1 MNRPVVEFPL
11 FYGDEREDVREFL
24 GNYRRAGLLNGWDEE
39 KLALGLPLFLKKH
52 ASVWFKTLTE
62 ADKNESFQVLSQKLI
77 SHFESKVTLWQLRQK
92 LEERRQLLGETVAD
106 YYYDILSFC
115 SRLNLPKSEW
125 LYCFVRGLR
134 PEIREHVILQ
144 QPPDLESALN
154 IAKLKELVT
163 LCRKSSNGQEVENF
177 EELQSNPSE
186 EEVKQS
192 VGEESNVWSTDVQN
206 NGNRRINRKFRSG
219 KLNRFRYGGSVFS
232 KNPKLGSYGSSKPNF
247 RGLYRRNNM
256 QNAFHQGKMGAQLNW
271 LAPLSCVVVN
281 P

>member
-1 MNRPVVEFPL
+1 MNRPVVEFAL
-11 FYGDEREDVREFL
+11 FYGDEREDFREFL
-24 GNYRRAGLLNGWDEE
+24 GSYRRAGLLNGWDEE

-62 ADKNESFQVLSQKLI
+62 ADENESFQVLSQKLI

-144 QPPDLESALN
+144 QPPDFESALN

-163 LCRKSSNGQEVENF
+163 LSRKSNNGQEVENF

-186 EEVKQS
+186 EEIKQS
-192 VGEESNVWSTDVQN
+192 LGDESNVWSTDFQN
-206 NGNRRINRKFRSG
+206 NGNRCINHKFR
-219 KLNRFRYGGSVFS
+219 
-232 KNPKLGSYGSSKPNF
+232 
-247 RGLYRRNNM
+247 
-256 QNAFHQGKMGAQLNW
+256 
-271 LAPLSCVVVN
+271 
-281 P
+281 

>member
-39 KLALGLPLFLKKH
+39 KLALGLPLFLIKH
-52 ASVWFKTLTE
+52 ASGLFKTLTGSE
-62 ADKNESFQVLSQKLI
+62 NLTFEGLSQKLI

-92 LEERRQLLGETVAD
+92 LEERSQLLGETVAD

-115 SRLNLPKSEW
+115 SRLKLPKSEW

-154 IAKLKELVT
+154 FAKLKELVT
-163 LCRKSSNGQEVENF
+163 LSRKSNNGQEAENF
-177 EELQSNPSE
+177 EELRSNPSE
-186 EEVKQS
+186 EEIKQS
-192 VGEESNVWSTDVQN
+192 VGDKSNV
-206 NGNRRINRKFRSG
+206 
-219 KLNRFRYGGSVFS
+219 
-232 KNPKLGSYGSSKPNF
+232 
-247 RGLYRRNNM
+247 
-256 QNAFHQGKMGAQLNW
+256 
-271 LAPLSCVVVN
+271 
-281 P
+281 

>member
-24 GNYRRAGLLNGWDEE
+24 VNYRRAGLLNGWDEE

-62 ADKNESFQVLSQKLI
+62 ADENESFQVLSQKLI

-115 SRLNLPKSEW
+115 CRLNLPKSEW

-134 PEIREHVILQ
+134 PEIREHVILH

-163 LCRKSSNGQEVENF
+163 LSRKSNNGQEVENF
-177 EELQSNPSE
+177 KELQSNPSE
-186 EEVKQS
+186 EEIKQS
-192 VGEESNVWSTDVQN
+192 VRDEFNVWSTDFQN
-206 NGNRRINRKFRSG
+206 NGNRRINRKFRSS
-219 KLNRFRYGGSVFS
+219 KLNRFRYGGSIFR

-247 RGLYRRNNM
+247 SGLYRKNSM
-256 QNAFHQGKMGAQLNW
+256 KNAFHQGKMGAQLNW